1 VQEPL
6 EALMAALDNTTLGE
20 LIARVSIDRE
30 APEDVAE
37 AFLEEQGLL
46 D

>member
-1 VQEPL
+1 
-6 EALMAALDNTTLGE
+6 MAALDNTTLGE

-30 APEDVAE
+30 SPEDVADE
-37 AFLEEQGLL
+37 FLEDQGLL

>member
-1 VQEPL
+1 
-6 EALMAALDNTTLGE
+6 MAALDNTTLGE

-30 APEDVAE
+30 TPEDVAE
-37 AFLEEQGLL
+37 EFLEDQGLL